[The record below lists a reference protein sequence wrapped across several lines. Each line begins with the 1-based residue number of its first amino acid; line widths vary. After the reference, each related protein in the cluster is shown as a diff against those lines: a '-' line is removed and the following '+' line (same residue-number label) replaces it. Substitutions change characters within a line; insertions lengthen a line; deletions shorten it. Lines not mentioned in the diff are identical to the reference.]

1 MKRCPSC
8 GRAFSDM
15 VKTCPTCGIDIEP
28 DSQEQIVKATV
39 TTENNAQSN
48 TQQAA
53 NAEKKEVTKRV
64 KPLYWIVYIVAA
76 VIVGVLVSNLDAY
89 GMGVVVGSI
98 IMGAIVGLIPFLAA
112 KSRGKA
118 KLGKIAMVV
127 TIVCNFLGGVVLSIP
142 SAIVFTILAL
152 KK

>member
-1 MKRCPSC
+1 MKKCPSC
-8 GRAFSDM
+8 GRAYSDM

-28 DSQEQIVKATV
+28 NSQKQIVKATV

-53 NAEKKEVTKRV
+53 NAEKKEVTKRA